1 MINPMFMLFFAIFC
15 SVTGQILM
23 KIGMNQVGGIHQ
35 FSLPILMRML
45 FNPFVFSGIASY
57 GVGFIAYLFALSKL
71 DQSFAYPMFALGYV
85 LVAVFNWTFLH
96 EPFSMGRFAGV
107 IIIVFGVWLLGK

>member
-1 MINPMFMLFFAIFC
+1 MGNPMFMLFVAIFC
-15 SVTGQILM
+15 SVVGQLLM
-23 KIGMNQVGGIHQ
+23 KVGMNQVGGIEQ
-35 FSLPILMRML
+35 FRLSILMRML

-85 LVAVFNWTFLH
+85 LVAIFNWTVLH
-96 EPFSMGRFAGV
+96 EAFSITRLAGV
-107 IIIVFGVWLLGK
+107 LVIVLGVWLLGR

>member
-15 SVTGQILM
+15 SVVGQLLM
-23 KIGMNQVGGIHQ
+23 KVGMDQVGGIDQ
-35 FSLPILMRML
+35 FSLPLLMRML

-71 DQSFAYPMFALGYV
+71 DQSFAYPMFSLGYV

-96 EPFSMGRFAGV
+96 EPFSITRLAGV
-107 IIIVFGVWLLGK
+107 VVIVFGVWLLAR

>member
-1 MINPMFMLFFAIFC
+1 MINPMYMLFFAIFC
-15 SVTGQILM
+15 SVAGQILM
-23 KIGMNQVGGIHQ
+23 KVGMDQMGGIDQ
-35 FSLPILMRML
+35 FSLPLLIQML

-85 LVAVFNWTFLH
+85 LVAVFNWVFLH
-96 EPFSMGRFAGV
+96 EAFSVTRLAGV
-107 IIIVFGVWLLGK
+107 LVIVFGVWLLGR